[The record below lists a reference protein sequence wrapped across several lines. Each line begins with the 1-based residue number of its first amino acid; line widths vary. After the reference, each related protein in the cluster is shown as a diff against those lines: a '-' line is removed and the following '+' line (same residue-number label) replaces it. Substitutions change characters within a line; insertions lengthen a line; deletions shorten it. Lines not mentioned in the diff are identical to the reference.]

1 MREAIRT
8 PPASVRPA
16 GGALNGIRVLD
27 LTRIL
32 SGPYATMIL
41 GDLGAD
47 VIKVED
53 VWNGDDTRQWGPPF
67 QGDDAAYFLSVNRN
81 KRGLSINL
89 KTPEGRGIVR
99 RIAGDADI
107 LVENFRPGTAERLGL
122 SYDDL
127 AGLNPRLIYASI
139 SGYGQTGPCAA
150 LPGYDAIAQALS
162 GVMSVTGE
170 ADGEPVRVGVSSA
183 DLGAGMWAVIGILAA
198 LHARETTGRG
208 QHVDISLL
216 DGQIAWLTYVAGGY
230 FATGR
235 TPARHGSAHP
245 AIVPYQVLR
254 ASDGPLMVAVGN
266 DKLWQRFT
274 AVLGVEGLAAD
285 PRYATNPD
293 RVRNRDGLIP
303 ELEAALAS
311 RTSAEWS
318 DLLNAAGIPAGPV
331 NTVPAAIDH
340 PQVRARDMVAEIDHP
355 AAGRLRMLGSPVK
368 LSGQPPSIRR
378 PPPVLG
384 QDTDAV
390 LAEAGI
396 SSAEIARLREEG
408 IIR

>member
-1 MREAIRT
+1 
-8 PPASVRPA
+8 
-16 GGALNGIRVLD
+16 
-27 LTRIL
+27 
-32 SGPYATMIL
+32 
-41 GDLGAD
+41 
-47 VIKVED
+47 
-53 VWNGDDTRQWGPPF
+53 
-67 QGDDAAYFLSVNRN
+67 
-81 KRGLSINL
+81 
-89 KTPEGRGIVR
+89 
-99 RIAGDADI
+99 
-107 LVENFRPGTAERLGL
+107 
-122 SYDDL
+122 
-127 AGLNPRLIYASI
+127 
-139 SGYGQTGPCAA
+139 
-150 LPGYDAIAQALS
+150 
-162 GVMSVTGE
+162 
-170 ADGEPVRVGVSSA
+170 
-183 DLGAGMWAVIGILAA
+183 MWAVIGILAA

-235 TPARHGSAHP
+235 TPGRHGSAHP
-245 AIVPYQVLR
+245 SIVPYQVLR

-266 DKLWQRFT
+266 DKLWQQFT
-274 AVLGVEGLAAD
+274 AVLGADGLAAD

-293 RVRNRDGLIP
+293 RVRNRDSLIP

-396 SSAEIARLREEG
+396 SSAEIARLREAG
-408 IIR
+408 IVR